1 MVLFGENLATLM
13 QAGWEVRTPA
23 APQCLL
29 ASYRTGLR

>member
-13 QAGWEVRTPA
+13 QAGWEVRTPT